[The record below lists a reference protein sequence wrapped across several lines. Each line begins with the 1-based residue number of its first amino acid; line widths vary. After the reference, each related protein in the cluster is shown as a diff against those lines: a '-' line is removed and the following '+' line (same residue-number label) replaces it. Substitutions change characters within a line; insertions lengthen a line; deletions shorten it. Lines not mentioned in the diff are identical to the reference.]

1 MDEPGPMSESRE
13 HQQKTGRT
21 PLSRR
26 QRLLIAIAA
35 PLLRLLARAL
45 LRTCRSAGV
54 RGAHHVDALIA
65 QDRSALLCCWHQRL
79 PYCVGWLLAARSRGL
94 APGFLVSPSR
104 DGELIAAVVGGLGAT
119 VLRGSAN
126 RTGARAFRDIY
137 GTLRSGVSPI
147 IAVDGPH
154 GPASHAKPGTPMLA
168 QMTKVSMLPVTF
180 AADRY
185 WQLGSWDRMIIPKP
199 FARVAMVIGEP
210 LTCGRGE
217 APDAVA
223 TELGERLDTLTR
235 DAEAYFT
242 R

>member
-1 MDEPGPMSESRE
+1 MSESRQ

-45 LRTCRSAGV
+45 LGTCRNVGV
-54 RGAHHVDALIA
+54 HGARHLDALIA
-65 QDRSALLCCWHQRL
+65 QERSALLCCWHQRL

-94 APGFLVSPSR
+94 NPGFLVSPSR

-119 VLRGSAN
+119 VRRGSAN
-126 RTGARAFRDIY
+126 RTGARALREMY
-137 GTLRSGVSPI
+137 ATLKAGVSPI
-147 IAVDGPH
+147 IAADGPH
-154 GPASHAKPGTPMLA
+154 GPAREAKSGTLMLA
-168 QMTKVSMLPVTF
+168 QMTKAPLLPMTF

-199 FARVAMVIGEP
+199 FARVTLCIGEP
-210 LTCGRGE
+210 VDVARGQDSE
-217 APDAVA
+217 TQARLLAERLNALDADADAAVA
-223 TELGERLDTLTR
+223 RSS
-235 DAEAYFT
+235 A
-242 R
+242 

>member
-1 MDEPGPMSESRE
+1 MSESRQ

-26 QRLLIAIAA
+26 QRLLIAVAA

-45 LRTCRSAGV
+45 LGSCRSVGV
-54 RGAHHVDALIA
+54 RGVHHLEALIED
-65 QDRSALLCCWHQRL
+65 QRSALLCCWHQRL

-104 DGELIAAVVGGLGAT
+104 DGELIAAVVGGLGAR

-126 RTGARAFRDIY
+126 RTGARAFRDMY
-137 GTLRSGVSPI
+137 ATLKDGVSPI
-147 IAVDGPH
+147 IAADGPH
-154 GPASHAKPGTPMLA
+154 GPACQAKPGTPMLA
-168 QMTKVSMLPVTF
+168 QMTRAPMLPVSF

-199 FARVAMVIGEP
+199 FARVVMVIGEP
-210 LTCGRGE
+210 LSCERGE
-217 APDAVA
+217 TPDAVA
-223 TELGERLDTLTR
+223 TQLGQRLDALTR
-235 DAEAYFT
+235 DADAEFA